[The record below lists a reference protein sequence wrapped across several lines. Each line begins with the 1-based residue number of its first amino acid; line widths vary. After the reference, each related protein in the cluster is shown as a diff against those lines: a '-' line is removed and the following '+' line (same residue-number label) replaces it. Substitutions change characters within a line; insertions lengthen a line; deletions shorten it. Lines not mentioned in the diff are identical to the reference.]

1 MEISAV
7 IPFLNEE
14 KNLKP
19 LYKRLKIVLEKIS
32 DSHEII
38 FVNDGSTDKSEILVK
53 SIIKKD
59 SKTKLISFS
68 RNFGHMAAIHAGLT
82 SSKGNWVTVLDA
94 DLQDP
99 PETILKMYKKAMEGF
114 EVIYGIK
121 TKRKED
127 VFRRTLFKAYYILL
141 NSISYYKMPLDSGTF
156 SLLNR
161 RVVNILTKLPE
172 RNKYFSG
179 LRAWTGF
186 RQTGILYE
194 RDKRY
199 KGKPASF
206 RRLFNLAFDGLL
218 SFSYVPLRISSFLGI
233 IFAAFAFLFI
243 LIIFILRLFFQIGI
257 IGWASTISTILLIGG
272 VQLITL
278 GIIGEYMARIYDEVK
293 KRPEYIVKE
302 KIGIKK

>member
-186 RQTGILYE
+186 RQAGILYE

>member
-7 IPFLNEE
+7 IPFFNEE
-14 KNLKP
+14 ENLMP
-19 LYKRLKIVLEKIS
+19 LYKRLKKVLNKIS
-32 DSHEII
+32 PYHEMI
-38 FVNDGSTDKSEILVK
+38 FINDGSEDKSEIV
-53 SIIKKD
+53 IKKINKND
-59 SKTKLISFS
+59 NKVKLISFS
-68 RNFGHMAAIHAGLT
+68 RNFGHMAAIHAGLAN
-82 SSKGNWVTVLDA
+82 SKGKWVTVLDA

-99 PETILKMYKKAMEGF
+99 PEVILKMFKKAQEGF
-114 EVIYGIK
+114 EVVYGIK

-127 VFRRTLFKAYYILL
+127 IFRRILFKVYYILL
-141 NSISYYKMPLDSGTF
+141 NSILYYKMPLDSGTF

-161 RVVNILTKLPE
+161 KVVDILTEMPE

-186 RQTGILYE
+186 RQTGLLYE

-199 KGKPASF
+199 KGKPASL

-218 SFSYVPLRISSFLGI
+218 SFSYIPLRISSFLGM
-233 IFAAFAFLFI
+233 IFAALAFIFI

-257 IGWASTISTILLIGG
+257 IGWASTISTVLLIGG

-278 GIIGEYMARIYDEVK
+278 GIIGEYLARIYEEVK
-293 KRPEYIVKE
+293 KRPEYIIKE
-302 KIGIKK
+302 KIGIKN